1 MSQWPKEMSGSVGVN
16 CYNIVGKCDEL
27 FRQKK
32 ISGNI
37 YRNQSAVLHHLASEF
52 KLPIQNGVPVVSDEF
67 LANSNLSR
75 VNFKDQW
82 ASHPT
87 TEDRECHLKSLNV
100 PAEIRTESAWILFEN
115 KDVLET
121 EFTDKIYEHL
131 KKEEGLETV
140 TDLYFE
146 NKLKDD
152 ANDK

>member
-1 MSQWPKEMSGSVGVN
+1 M
-16 CYNIVGKCDEL
+16 
-27 FRQKK
+27 
-32 ISGNI
+32 
-37 YRNQSAVLHHLASEF
+37 
-52 KLPIQNGVPVVSDEF
+52 
-67 LANSNLSR
+67 
-75 VNFKDQW
+75 
-82 ASHPT
+82 
-87 TEDRECHLKSLNV
+87 KSLNV

-152 ANDK
+152 ANRFTLPQVYQGFYDNREIGVIDDFGSLTTSTSTITAAELFTTDNASITKKDQCNPE